1 MVLRGKIVG
10 TETPVSVTIEDG
22 RITNVGEDGEASL
35 GGADVWISP
44 GIFDVQVNGAG
55 GINFSS
61 GDLTVE
67 RVLQACEWP
76 YRAGTA
82 LFCPTVTTS
91 PAEHAISGLG
101 ALAGACEQSKAAD
114 ASFVGFHVEGPYI
127 ASEDGPRGAH
137 PLEHTRDPDWDEF
150 CRYQEAAEGRI
161 RILTLAPEREGSLA
175 FIEKAADAGVIV
187 ALGHT
192 GASRARI
199 REAVAAGARMSTHLG
214 NGAHA
219 EIPRHDNYI
228 WEQLAADELWAGI
241 IPDGHH
247 LPPPVL
253 KSFYR
258 SKQKERLCLV
268 SDVSSIAGLPP
279 GVYGRSYG
287 TDEVEIHENGKISL
301 AGTPYLAGASL
312 FLDHGIPNTV
322 AYTDA
327 TLAEAVETATINPA
341 RLLGVDDRLGRVAP
355 GMDASLTLFRW
366 AEGQEALSV
375 VATIV
380 RGEVAY
386 KASSSGAVQSRRR

>member
-10 TETPVSVTIEDG
+10 TEAPVSVTIAAG
-22 RITNVGEDGEASL
+22 RITSIGDDGAPAL
-35 GGADVWISP
+35 GGGDVWISP
-44 GIFDVQVNGAG
+44 GLFDVQVNGAG
-55 GINFSS
+55 GINYSS
-61 GDLTVE
+61 GDLTVD

-91 PAEHAISGLG
+91 PAEQAIAGLRT
-101 ALAGACEQSKAAD
+101 LARACEQSDTAN
-114 ASFVGFHVEGPYI
+114 ASFVGLHVEGPYI

-150 CRYQEAAEGRI
+150 CRYQEAADGRI
-161 RILTLAPEREGSLA
+161 RILTLAPERAGSLP
-175 FIEKAADAGVIV
+175 FIEKASEAGVIV
-187 ALGHT
+187 SLGHT
-192 GASRARI
+192 GASRRRI

-258 SKQKERLCLV
+258 TKQKERICLV

-279 GVYGRSYG
+279 GIYGRSYG
-287 TDEVEIHENGKISL
+287 NDEVEIHESGKISL

-327 TLAEAVETATINPA
+327 PLADAVDMATINPA
-341 RLLGVDDRLGRVAP
+341 RLLGVEDRIGRVAP
-355 GMDASLTLFRW
+355 GMEASMTLFRW
-366 AEGQEALSV
+366 EEGQRALSI

-380 RGEVAY
+380 RGEIVH
-386 KASSSGAVQSRRR
+386 KA

>member
-10 TETPVSVTIEDG
+10 TETPVSVSIEDG
-22 RITNVGEDGEASL
+22 LIAGIEDEGPGAL
-35 GGADVWISP
+35 GGDDVWISP

-55 GINFSS
+55 GINYSS

-67 RVLQACEWP
+67 RVLQASEWP

-91 PAEHAISGLG
+91 PAEQAIAGLRT
-101 ALAGACEQSKAAD
+101 LARACEQSAAAK

-150 CRYQEAAEGRI
+150 RRYQDAAAGRI

-175 FIEKAADAGVIV
+175 FIEKAAEAGVIV

-247 LPPPVL
+247 LLPPVL
-253 KSFYR
+253 KSFCR
-258 SKQKERLCLV
+258 AKQKARLCLV

-279 GVYGRSYG
+279 GIYGRSYG

-312 FLDHGIPNTV
+312 FLDYGIPNTV

-327 TLAEAVETATINPA
+327 TLADAVEMASINPA

-355 GMDASLTLFRW
+355 GMEASLTLFRW
-366 AEGQEALSV
+366 TEGQRALSV
-375 VATIV
+375 EATIV
-380 RGEVAY
+380 RGEIVHRA
-386 KASSSGAVQSRRR
+386 

>member
-10 TETPVSVTIEDG
+10 TEAPVSVTVEDG
-22 RITNVGEDGEASL
+22 RIASIEDDGAPAL
-35 GGADVWISP
+35 GGDDVWISP
-44 GIFDVQVNGAG
+44 GLFDVQVNGAG
-55 GINFSS
+55 GINYSS

-67 RVLQACEWP
+67 RVLQASEWP

-82 LFCPTVTTS
+82 IFCPTVTTS
-91 PAEHAISGLG
+91 PAEQAISGLRT
-101 ALAGACEQSKAAD
+101 LARACEQSDTAN
-114 ASFVGFHVEGPYI
+114 ASFAGFHVEGPYI

-137 PLEHTRDPDWDEF
+137 PLVHTRDPDWDEF
-150 CRYQEAAEGRI
+150 CRYQEAAGGRI

-175 FIEKAADAGVIV
+175 FIEKATDAGVIV

-258 SKQKERLCLV
+258 SKQKERICLV

-279 GVYGRSYG
+279 GIYGRSYG
-287 TDEVEIHENGKISL
+287 SDEVEIHENGKISL

-312 FLDHGIPNTV
+312 FLDYGIPNTV

-327 TLAEAVETATINPA
+327 TLAGAVEMATINPA
-341 RLLGVDDRLGRVAP
+341 RLLGVDGRLGRVAP

-366 AEGQEALSV
+366 AEGQPALSI

-380 RGEVAY
+380 RGEIVH
-386 KASSSGAVQSRRR
+386 KA

>member
-10 TETPVSVTIEDG
+10 TEKPVSVTIEAG
-22 RITNVGEDGEASL
+22 RIERIDADGPGEL
-35 GGADVWISP
+35 GSDDVWISP

-55 GINFSS
+55 GINYSS

-91 PAEHAISGLG
+91 PGEQAIT
-101 ALAGACEQSKAAD
+101 ALRTLERTCEQSDTAN

-150 CRYQEAAEGRI
+150 CRYQDAAGGRI

-175 FIEKAADAGVIV
+175 FIEKAAEAGVIV

-258 SKQKERLCLV
+258 TKQKERVCLV

-279 GVYGRSYG
+279 GIYGRSYG
-287 TDEVEIHENGKISL
+287 TDEVEIHANGKISL

-312 FLDHGIPNTV
+312 FLDYGIPNT
-322 AYTDA
+322 AAFTDA
-327 TLAEAVETATINPA
+327 SLADAVDLASVNPA
-341 RLLGVDDRLGRVAP
+341 RLLGVDDRLGRVSP
-355 GMDASLTLFRW
+355 GMEASLTLFRW
-366 AEGQEALSV
+366 TEGQRALSV
-375 VATIV
+375 EATIV
-380 RGEVAY
+380 RGEVVY
-386 KASSSGAVQSRRR
+386 KA

>member
-1 MVLRGKIVG
+1 M
-10 TETPVSVTIEDG
+10 
-22 RITNVGEDGEASL
+22 
-35 GGADVWISP
+35 WISP
-44 GIFDVQVNGAG
+44 GLFDVQVNGAG
-55 GINFSS
+55 GINYSS

-91 PAEHAISGLG
+91 PAEQAISGLRT
-101 ALAGACEQSKAAD
+101 LAMACEQSDTAN

-137 PLEHTRDPDWDEF
+137 PLVHTRDPDWDEF
-150 CRYQEAAEGRI
+150 CRYQEAAGGRI
-161 RILTLAPEREGSLA
+161 RILTLAPERKGSLA
-175 FIEKAADAGVIV
+175 FIKKASDAGVIV
-187 ALGHT
+187 GLGHT

-258 SKQKERLCLV
+258 TKQKERICLV

-279 GVYGRSYG
+279 GIYGRSYG
-287 TDEVEIHENGKISL
+287 SDEVEIHENGKISL

-312 FLDHGIPNTV
+312 FLDYGIPNTV

-327 TLAEAVETATINPA
+327 TLAEALETATINPA
-341 RLLGVDDRLGRVAP
+341 RLLGVDGRLGRVAP

-366 AEGQEALSV
+366 AEGQPALSI

-380 RGEVAY
+380 RGEVVY
-386 KASSSGAVQSRRR
+386 KA